1 MRSKNII
8 VAVATGI
15 GVALFAPLSGK
26 AQAERLTIN
35 VNYNVAM
42 PLGSFHDDFV
52 SKTSFSGW
60 TANILYA
67 VSNKVSV
74 GFGTGYQDF
83 YQKYPRQVYKLNDGS
98 DISAVMSNSI
108 QTLPLLLLAQYNL
121 LPGKGIQP
129 YVGVG
134 AGGNLVMYKQYLGEF
149 ASSSSKF
156 KLAVRPEAGVFIPFK
171 KDNLSAAGIQVNGSY
186 NYMPYN
192 SDGLD
197 NLNNWGVGVGVRF
210 PLH

>member
-8 VAVATGI
+8 VALATGI
-15 GVALFAPLSGK
+15 GVALVAPLSGK

-42 PLGSFHDDFV
+42 PSGSFHDNFI
-52 SKTSFSGW
+52 SNTSYRGW
-60 TANILYA
+60 TGNLLYA
-67 VSNKVSV
+67 ISNKVSV
-74 GFGTGYQDF
+74 GFGTGFQDF
-83 YQKYPRQVYKLNDGS
+83 YQKYPRDVYKLNDGS
-98 DISAVMSNSI
+98 DISAVVSNSI

-129 YVGVG
+129 YIGVG

-149 ASSSSKF
+149 ASSSNKF
-156 KLAVRPEAGVFIPFK
+156 KLAVRPEAGVFIPFR
-171 KDNLSAAGIQVNGSY
+171 KDISAAGIQVNGNY